1 VTRIRLPD
9 APALAAPA
17 LSLNRA
23 ILTLALPAVVENL
36 LQTVVFFS
44 DTVMIGW
51 IRDPAA
57 LAAVGLAGTLFY
69 LLMTLFGALAVSAT
83 ALVARA
89 WGAGDKER
97 ELNRT

>member
-1 VTRIRLPD
+1 MTRIRLPD

-44 DTVMIGW
+44 YTVLIGW